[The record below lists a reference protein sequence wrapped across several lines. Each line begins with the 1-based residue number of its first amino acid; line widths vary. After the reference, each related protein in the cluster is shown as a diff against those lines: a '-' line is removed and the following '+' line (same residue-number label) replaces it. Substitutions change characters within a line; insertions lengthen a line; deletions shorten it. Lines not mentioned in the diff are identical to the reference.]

1 MAKPRSFS
9 SESLGLWMFLA
20 QNKKLMMPIKHIR
33 ERMEGLAL
41 NGRDVSSSKA
51 GEKEER
57 NIGT

>member
-1 MAKPRSFS
+1 
-9 SESLGLWMFLA
+9 MFLA

-41 NGRDVSSSKA
+41 DGRDVSSSKA